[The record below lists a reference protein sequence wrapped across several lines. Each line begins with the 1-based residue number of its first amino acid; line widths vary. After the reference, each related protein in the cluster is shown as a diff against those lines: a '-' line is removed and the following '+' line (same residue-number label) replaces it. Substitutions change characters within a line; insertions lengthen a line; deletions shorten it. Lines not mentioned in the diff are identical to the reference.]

1 MTTKDDLSG
10 FNPDG
15 FVMRDPQTAAL
26 MTKMVADPLRRPQR
40 NPNGDRKLSAP
51 QNFAFKNDLARR
63 AKFNQDAKLQLKTT
77 PDIRFAADVL
87 KASIMS
93 PGDMISTEV
102 PLAAPRGIVSSE
114 LAGSVIQMLT
124 EYFDTEYDLRK
135 HAPEHLEKALI
146 NEGSAPIL
154 VVPENVV
161 DSFING
167 GANIGME
174 SLRSVADENGLVRPI
189 GILGRSEATVERRK
203 IKGLAVERF
212 TPPTA
217 ADRIDQRLLM
227 IDGSNN
233 IREDDVVVTDNLAV
247 LKFSMVNQRLRE
259 QAAQLLYKDKLGIRS
274 YASESYKRPVKK
286 PGVSDMHIETALH
299 TSRSYKMMQVD
310 ELRRPDFVNR
320 KTLGKPMIIDL
331 PSESVLPVHVPG
343 DPKKHVGYFIILD
356 EEGNPIKALGD
367 DMLYRQSP
375 GNLGSGAMSSLSSN
389 IIQRVNTNIGNAGQF
404 DFNNKTHMDFAAQV
418 YSEIL
423 ERDLI
428 SRVKNGVHNR
438 MVNVANNE
446 EIMRVMFSRM
456 LSRRF
461 TQILFVPLDYLTYI
475 AFDYD
480 ERGIGKSLM
489 DEGSSINTMRS
500 VLMVTDLLANIK
512 NTIGRTD
519 VNIKI
524 DEDDPDPEKTLAMA
538 KDWTARSRRID
549 LPTTA
554 SSPSDITDFVNE
566 ACIGY
571 TIDTEHPGIPKMS
584 VSVEQKQTNYP
595 RVDSELRDDLKKHSI
610 MQMGMTPEQVDNG
623 LAGEFATTLVMNNIM
638 LSKRVVAYQDAF
650 VPQLSTLV
658 RKIVRFSQEP
668 VEKIREL
675 FSENFEQIRYK
686 IDDAE
691 KAMLNGASD
700 EDVKQYIIYTATQK
714 FVDGLTVS
722 LPRPPSITLENQMA
736 QLDIYS
742 TALDTAIDKAYMNE
756 EAATQEVVGNASANI
771 AAMKAAVKAMFLRRY
786 MASKGIL
793 PELQE
798 LVTLDDDGQPQ
809 INVMDESIRHIEA
822 LVRSLVRVA
831 AKTAPLAAAAT
842 QDLDRITNGQSSE
855 GGGAVST
862 DEDEGDGEGSDF
874 GAGDG
879 EDLNMPDM

>member
-1 MTTKDDLSG
+1 MSTKDDLSG

-15 FVMRDPQTAAL
+15 FTVRDPLTAAL

-40 NPNGDRKLSAP
+40 DAKGDRTLSPP

-63 AKFNQDAKLQLKTT
+63 AKNNQDAKLQLKTT

-102 PLAAPRGIVSSE
+102 PLTAPRGIVSSE
-114 LAGSVIQMLT
+114 LAGSAIQMLT
-124 EYFDTEYDLRK
+124 EYFEAEYDLRK
-135 HAPEHLEKALI
+135 YAPEHLEKALI

-154 VVPENVV
+154 VIPENVV

-174 SLRSVADENGLVRPI
+174 SLRAVADDGGQVRPI
-189 GILGRSEATVERRK
+189 GILGRSEATVERRQ
-203 IKGLAVERF
+203 IRGLAIERF

-217 ADRIDQRLLM
+217 IDRIDQRLLM
-227 IDGSNN
+227 FNGTEQV
-233 IREDDVVVTDNLAV
+233 REDDVLVTDNLAV

-259 QAAQLLYKDKLGIRS
+259 QAAQLLYKEKLGIRS
-274 YASESYKRPVKK
+274 YAAESYKQTKK
-286 PGVSDMHIETALH
+286 PGVSDMHIESALH
-299 TSRSYKMMQVD
+299 TTRSYKMMQVD

-320 KTLGKPMIIDL
+320 KTLGKPMIVDL

-404 DFNNKTHMDFAAQV
+404 DFNNKTHMDFGAQV

-438 MVNVANNE
+438 MVSVANNE
-446 EIMRVMFSRM
+446 EIMRVMFARV
-456 LSRRF
+456 LARRF

-519 VNIKI
+519 VQIKI

-549 LPTTA
+549 LPTTV

-584 VSVEQKQTNYP
+584 VNVEQKQTNYP
-595 RVDSELRDDLKKHSI
+595 RVDSELRDDLKKHAI

-623 LAGEFATTLVMNNIM
+623 LAGEFATTLVINNIM
-638 LSKRVVAYQDAF
+638 LSKRVVVYQDIY

-675 FSENFEQIRYK
+675 FAENFEQIRYK
-686 IDDAE
+686 IDEAE
-691 KAMLNGASD
+691 KAMLEGASED
-700 EDVKQYIIYTATQK
+700 DVKQYIIYTSTQK
-714 FVDGLTVS
+714 FIDGLCVT
-722 LPRPPSITLENQMA
+722 LPRPPSITLETQMA
-736 QLDIYS
+736 QLETYS
-742 TALDTAIDKAYMNE
+742 TALDTAIDKAYMSE
-756 EAATQEVVGNASANI
+756 EAATQEIAGNASANI
-771 AAMKAAVKAMFLRRY
+771 AAMKAAVKALYLRRY
-786 MASKGIL
+786 MADKGIL

-798 LVTLDDDGQPQ
+798 LVTLDDDGRPQ

-822 LVRSLVRVA
+822 LVRSLVRAA
-831 AKTAPLAAAAT
+831 AKTTPLATAAT

-855 GGGAVST
+855 GGGEAAPVEEENAG
-862 DEDEGDGEGSDF
+862 DEVDDF
-874 GAGDG
+874 GGGGDL
-879 EDLNMPDM
+879 DLPTM